1 MAKLR
6 LKRHGTFSIREGWLE
21 KAIHIIANSDDN
33 KSLFS
38 KDNGVIEFGIGSMM
52 VTSLRY
58 WLIAT
63 NIIDER
69 TNQLSEFGQLLLEF
83 DPYLDDEFSWWMIHE
98 KLASNYKD
106 APILNI
112 IFNEFKA
119 KNFKKQDLNEFVLEY
134 LKDNAIEYSSES
146 GVDSDITVFLKTYT
160 NEVVTDPEDNLNSP
174 LGKLDLIQKDKDGSY
189 SFIQPRHDRLNYL
202 VVYYNVLK
210 CLGDSDSAHISEL
223 MYTNNSPTKLLKMDK
238 NLFYLYL
245 NEFKREGLITVNRT
259 AGVNMVYIHEKLN
272 ERQIFEKYFMECE

>member
-63 NIIDER
+63 DIIDER

-112 IFNEFKA
+112 IFNKFEA

-134 LKDNAIEYSSES
+134 LKDNAIEYSSAS
-146 GVDSDITVFLKTYT
+146 GVDSDIMVFLKTYT

-202 VVYYNVLK
+202 VVYYNVLN
-210 CLGDSDSAHISEL
+210 CLENSDSAHISEL
-223 MYTNNSPTKLLKMDK
+223 MNKNNSPTKLLKMDK

-245 NEFKREGLITVNRT
+245 NEFKREDLITVNRT
-259 AGVNMVYIHEKLN
+259 AGLNMVYIHEKLS

>member
-21 KAIHIIANSDDN
+21 KAIHIIANSGDN

-63 NIIDER
+63 DIIDER

-112 IFNEFKA
+112 IFNEFKP
-119 KNFKKQDLNEFVLEY
+119 KNFKRQNLNEFVLEY
-134 LKDNAIEYSSES
+134 LKDNAIEFSSES

-174 LGKLDLIQKDKDGSY
+174 LGKLDLIQKDTDGSY

-223 MYTNNSPTKLLKMDK
+223 MDTNNSPTKLLKMDK

-259 AGVNMVYIHEKLN
+259 AGLNMVYIHEKLS

>member
-21 KAIHIIANSDDN
+21 KAIHIIANSGEN

-63 NIIDER
+63 DIIDER
-69 TNQLSEFGQLLLEF
+69 TNQLSEFGRLLLEF

-112 IFNEFKA
+112 IFNEFKP

-134 LKDNAIEYSSES
+134 LKDNAIEFSSES

-202 VVYYNVLK
+202 VVYYNILN
-210 CLGDSDSAHISEL
+210 CLGNSDSVHISEL
-223 MYTNNSPTKLLKMDK
+223 MNTNNSPTKLLKMDK

-259 AGVNMVYIHEKLN
+259 AGLNMVYIHEKLS

>member
-63 NIIDER
+63 DIIDER
-69 TNQLSEFGQLLLEF
+69 TNQLSEFGRLLLEF
-83 DPYLDDEFSWWMIHE
+83 DPYLDDEFSWWIIHE

-112 IFNEFKA
+112 IFNEFKP

-134 LKDNAIEYSSES
+134 LKDNAIEFSSES

-202 VVYYNVLK
+202 VVYYNILN
-210 CLGDSDSAHISEL
+210 CLGNSDSVHISEL
-223 MYTNNSPTKLLKMDK
+223 MNTNNSPTKLLKMDK

-259 AGVNMVYIHEKLN
+259 AGLNMVYIHEKLS

>member
-21 KAIHIIANSDDN
+21 KAIHIIANSGDN

-134 LKDNAIEYSSES
+134 LKDNAIEYSGES

-160 NEVVTDPEDNLNSP
+160 NEFVTDPEDNLNSP

-202 VVYYNVLK
+202 VVYYNVLN
-210 CLGDSDSAHISEL
+210 CLENSDSAHISEL
-223 MYTNNSPTKLLKMDK
+223 MNKNNSPTKLLKMDK

-245 NEFKREGLITVNRT
+245 NEFKREDLITVNRT
-259 AGVNMVYIHEKLN
+259 AGLNMVYIHEKLS

>member
-21 KAIHIIANSDDN
+21 KAIHIIANSGDN

-112 IFNEFKA
+112 IFNKFEA

-134 LKDNAIEYSSES
+134 LKDNAIEYSSAS
-146 GVDSDITVFLKTYT
+146 GVDSDIMVFLKTYT

-202 VVYYNVLK
+202 VVYYNVLN
-210 CLGDSDSAHISEL
+210 CLENSDSAHISEL
-223 MYTNNSPTKLLKMDK
+223 MNKNNSPTKLLKMDK

-259 AGVNMVYIHEKLN
+259 AGLNMVYIHEKLN

>member
-21 KAIHIIANSDDN
+21 KAIHIIAENDGN
-33 KSLFS
+33 RSLFS
-38 KDNGVIEFGIGSMM
+38 KDDGVIEFGIGSMM

-63 NIIDER
+63 NIMNEK

-83 DPYLDDEFSWWMIHE
+83 DPYLDDDFSWWMIHE

-112 IFNEFKA
+112 IFNEYDA
-119 KNFKKQDLNEFVLEY
+119 RHFKKKDVKEFVLEY
-134 LKDNAIEYSSES
+134 LKDNSIEYSSEN
-146 GVDSDITVFLKTYT
+146 GVDSDISVFLKTYV
-160 NEVVTDPEDNLNSP
+160 NELVINPEDNLNSP
-174 LGKLDLIQKDKDGSY
+174 LGKLELMQKDKDGVY
-189 SFIQPRHDRLNYL
+189 SFLQPRHDLLNYL
-202 VVYYNVLK
+202 IVFYNVLN
-210 CLGDSDSAHISEL
+210 CLGDRNSINMSEL
-223 MYTNNSPTKLLKMDK
+223 IAINNSPIKILKMDK

-245 NEFKREGLITVNRT
+245 NEFKNAGLVTINRT
-259 AGVNMVYIHEKLN
+259 AGLNMLYIHENLS
-272 ERQIFEKYFMECE
+272 ERQIFEKYFLGCK

>member
-1 MAKLR
+1 MEKLR

-63 NIIDER
+63 DIIDER
-69 TNQLSEFGQLLLEF
+69 TNQLSEFGRLLLEF

-112 IFNEFKA
+112 IFNEFKP

-134 LKDNAIEYSSES
+134 LKDNAIEFSSES

-202 VVYYNVLK
+202 VVYYNILN
-210 CLGDSDSAHISEL
+210 CLGNSDSVHISEL
-223 MYTNNSPTKLLKMDK
+223 MNTNNSPTKLLKMDK

-259 AGVNMVYIHEKLN
+259 AGLNMVYIHEKLS

>member
-112 IFNEFKA
+112 IFNKFEA

-134 LKDNAIEYSSES
+134 LKDNAIEYSSAS
-146 GVDSDITVFLKTYT
+146 GVDSDIMVFLKTYT

-202 VVYYNVLK
+202 VVYYNVLN
-210 CLGDSDSAHISEL
+210 CLENSDSAHISEL
-223 MYTNNSPTKLLKMDK
+223 MNKNNSPTKLLKMDK

-245 NEFKREGLITVNRT
+245 NEFKREDLITVNRT
-259 AGVNMVYIHEKLN
+259 AGLNMVYIHEKLS

>member
-1 MAKLR
+1 MSKLR

-21 KAIHIIANSDDN
+21 KAIHIIANNDDN

-69 TNQLSEFGQLLLEF
+69 TNKLSEFGQLLLEF
-83 DPYLDDEFSWWMIHE
+83 DPYLDDDFSWWMIHE

-112 IFNEFKA
+112 IFNEFKP
-119 KNFKKQDLNEFVLEY
+119 KNFRKQNLNEFVLGY
-134 LKDNAIEYSSES
+134 LKDNAIEFSSEN
-146 GVDSDITVFLKTYT
+146 GVDSDIATFLKTYI
-160 NEVVTDPEDNLNSP
+160 NEDVTDPEDNLNSP
-174 LGKLDLIQKDKDGSY
+174 LGKLNLIQKDKDGLY

-202 VVYYNVLK
+202 IVYYNVLN
-210 CLGDSDSAHISEL
+210 CLGNSNSAHISEL
-223 MYTNNSPTKLLKMDK
+223 MDLNNSPTKLLKMDK

-245 NEFKREGLITVNRT
+245 NEFKREGLITINRT
-259 AGVNMVYIHEKLN
+259 AGLNMVYIHKKLS
-272 ERQIFEKYFMECE
+272 ERQIFEKYFLECE

>member
-63 NIIDER
+63 DIIDER
-69 TNQLSEFGQLLLEF
+69 TNQLSEFGRLLLEF

-112 IFNEFKA
+112 ILNEFKV
-119 KNFKKQDLNEFVLEY
+119 KNFQKKDLNEFVLEY
-134 LKDNAIEYSSES
+134 LKDNAIEFSSEN
-146 GVDSDITVFLKTYT
+146 GVDSDIGVFLKTYT

-202 VVYYNVLK
+202 VVYYNVLN
-210 CLGDSDSAHISEL
+210 CLGNSDSAHISEL
-223 MYTNNSPTKLLKMDK
+223 MDTNNSPTKLLKMDK

-259 AGVNMVYIHEKLN
+259 AGLNMVYIHEKLS

>member
-63 NIIDER
+63 DIIDER

-112 IFNEFKA
+112 IFNEFKP

-134 LKDNAIEYSSES
+134 LKDNAIEFSSES
-146 GVDSDITVFLKTYT
+146 GVDSDIMVFLKTYT

-202 VVYYNVLK
+202 VVYYNVLN
-210 CLGDSDSAHISEL
+210 CLENSDSAHISEL
-223 MYTNNSPTKLLKMDK
+223 MNKNNSPTKLLKMDK

-245 NEFKREGLITVNRT
+245 NEFKREDLITVNRT
-259 AGVNMVYIHEKLN
+259 AGLNMVYIHEKLS

>member
-1 MAKLR
+1 
-6 LKRHGTFSIREGWLE
+6 
-21 KAIHIIANSDDN
+21 
-33 KSLFS
+33 
-38 KDNGVIEFGIGSMM
+38 MM

-202 VVYYNVLK
+202 VVYYNVLN
-210 CLGDSDSAHISEL
+210 CLENSDSAHISEL
-223 MYTNNSPTKLLKMDK
+223 MNKNNSPTKLLKMDK

-245 NEFKREGLITVNRT
+245 NEFKREDLITVNRT
-259 AGVNMVYIHEKLN
+259 AGLNMVYIHEKLS

>member
-63 NIIDER
+63 DIIDER

-83 DPYLDDEFSWWMIHE
+83 DPYLDDEFSWWMIQE

-112 IFNEFKA
+112 IFNEFKP

-134 LKDNAIEYSSES
+134 LKDNAIEFSSES
-146 GVDSDITVFLKTYT
+146 GVDSDIMVFLKTYT

-202 VVYYNVLK
+202 VVYYNVLN
-210 CLGDSDSAHISEL
+210 CLENSDSAHISEL
-223 MYTNNSPTKLLKMDK
+223 MNKNNSPTKLLKMDK

-245 NEFKREGLITVNRT
+245 NEFKREDLITVNRT
-259 AGVNMVYIHEKLN
+259 AGLNMVYIHEKLS

>member
-63 NIIDER
+63 DIIDER

-112 IFNEFKA
+112 IFNEFKP

-134 LKDNAIEYSSES
+134 LKDNAIEFSSES

-174 LGKLDLIQKDKDGSY
+174 LGKLDLIQKDKDGLY

-202 VVYYNVLK
+202 VVYYNVLN
-210 CLGDSDSAHISEL
+210 CLENSDSAHISEL
-223 MYTNNSPTKLLKMDK
+223 MNKNNSPTKLLKMDK

-259 AGVNMVYIHEKLN
+259 AGLNMVYIHEKLS

>member
-69 TNQLSEFGQLLLEF
+69 TNKLSEFGQLLLEF
-83 DPYLDDEFSWWMIHE
+83 DPYLDDDFSWWMIHE

-112 IFNEFKA
+112 ILNEFKA
-119 KNFKKQDLNEFVLEY
+119 RNFKKQDLNEFVLEY
-134 LKDNAIEYSSES
+134 LKDNAIEFSSEN
-146 GVDSDITVFLKTYT
+146 GVDSDIGVFLKTYT

-202 VVYYNVLK
+202 AVYYNVLK
-210 CLGDSDSAHISEL
+210 CLGDSDSAHISKL
-223 MYTNNSPTKLLKMDK
+223 MDTNNSPTKLLKMDK

-245 NEFKREGLITVNRT
+245 NEFKREGLVTVNRT
-259 AGVNMVYIHEKLN
+259 AGLNMVYIHEKLS

>member
-21 KAIHIIANSDDN
+21 KAIHIIANSGDN

-63 NIIDER
+63 DIIDER
-69 TNQLSEFGQLLLEF
+69 TNQLSEFGRLLLGF

-112 IFNEFKA
+112 IFNEFKP

-134 LKDNAIEYSSES
+134 LKDNAIEFSSES

-202 VVYYNVLK
+202 VVYYNILN
-210 CLGDSDSAHISEL
+210 CLGNSDSVHISEL
-223 MYTNNSPTKLLKMDK
+223 MNTNNSPTKLLKMDK

-259 AGVNMVYIHEKLN
+259 AGLNMVYIHEKLS

>member
-21 KAIHIIANSDDN
+21 KAIHIIANSGDN

-202 VVYYNVLK
+202 VVYYNVLN
-210 CLGDSDSAHISEL
+210 CLENSDSAHISEL
-223 MYTNNSPTKLLKMDK
+223 MNKNNSPTKLLKMDK

-245 NEFKREGLITVNRT
+245 NEFKREDLITVNRT
-259 AGVNMVYIHEKLN
+259 AGLNMVYIHEKLS

>member
-63 NIIDER
+63 DIIDER
-69 TNQLSEFGQLLLEF
+69 TNQLSEFGRLLLEF

-112 IFNEFKA
+112 IFNEFKP

-134 LKDNAIEYSSES
+134 LKDNAIEFSSES

-202 VVYYNVLK
+202 VVYYNILN
-210 CLGDSDSAHISEL
+210 CLGNSDSVHISEL
-223 MYTNNSPTKLLKMDK
+223 MNTNNSPTKLLKMDK

-259 AGVNMVYIHEKLN
+259 AGLNMVYIHEKLS

>member
-1 MAKLR
+1 MSKLR

-69 TNQLSEFGQLLLEF
+69 TNKLSEFGQLLLEF
-83 DPYLDDEFSWWMIHE
+83 DPYLDDDFSWWMIHE

-112 IFNEFKA
+112 ILNEYKV
-119 KNFKKQDLNEFVLEY
+119 KNFKKKDLNEFVLEY

-146 GVDSDITVFLKTYT
+146 GVDSDIGVFLKTYT

-202 VVYYNVLK
+202 VVYYN
-210 CLGDSDSAHISEL
+210 A
-223 MYTNNSPTKLLKMDK
+223 
-238 NLFYLYL
+238 L
-245 NEFKREGLITVNRT
+245 N
-259 AGVNMVYIHEKLN
+259 
-272 ERQIFEKYFMECE
+272 C

>member
-21 KAIHIIANSDDN
+21 KAIHIIANSGDN

-63 NIIDER
+63 DIIDER
-69 TNQLSEFGQLLLEF
+69 TNQLSEFGRLLLEF

-98 KLASNYKD
+98 KLASNYKN

-112 IFNEFKA
+112 IFNEFKP

-134 LKDNAIEYSSES
+134 LKDNAIEFSSES

-202 VVYYNVLK
+202 VVYYNILN
-210 CLGDSDSAHISEL
+210 CLGNSDSVHISEL
-223 MYTNNSPTKLLKMDK
+223 MNTNNSPTKLLKMDK

-259 AGVNMVYIHEKLN
+259 AGLNMVYIHEKLS

>member
-1 MAKLR
+1 MSKLR

-69 TNQLSEFGQLLLEF
+69 TNKLSEFGQLLLEF
-83 DPYLDDEFSWWMIHE
+83 DPYLDDDFSWWMIHE

-112 IFNEFKA
+112 ILNEYKV
-119 KNFKKQDLNEFVLEY
+119 KNFKKKDLNEFVLEY
-134 LKDNAIEYSSES
+134 LKDNAIEYSSEN
-146 GVDSDITVFLKTYT
+146 GVDSDIGVFLKTYT

-202 VVYYNVLK
+202 VVYYNVLN
-210 CLGDSDSAHISEL
+210 CLGNSDSAHISEL
-223 MYTNNSPTKLLKMDK
+223 MDSNNSPTKLLKMDK

-259 AGVNMVYIHEKLN
+259 AGLNMVYIHEKLS

>member
-21 KAIHIIANSDDN
+21 KAIHIIANSGDN

-63 NIIDER
+63 DIIDER
-69 TNQLSEFGQLLLEF
+69 TNQLSEFGRLLLEF

-112 IFNEFKA
+112 IFNEFKP

-134 LKDNAIEYSSES
+134 LKDNAIEFSSES

-202 VVYYNVLK
+202 VVYYNILN
-210 CLGDSDSAHISEL
+210 CLGNSDSVHISEL
-223 MYTNNSPTKLLKMDK
+223 MNTNNSPTKLLKMDK

-259 AGVNMVYIHEKLN
+259 AGLNMVYIHEKLS

>member
-63 NIIDER
+63 DIIDER
-69 TNQLSEFGQLLLEF
+69 MNQLSEFGQLLLEF

-112 IFNEFKA
+112 IFNKFEA

-134 LKDNAIEYSSES
+134 LKDNAIEYSSAS
-146 GVDSDITVFLKTYT
+146 GVDSDIMVFLKTYT

-202 VVYYNVLK
+202 VVYYNVLN
-210 CLGDSDSAHISEL
+210 CLENSDSAHISEL
-223 MYTNNSPTKLLKMDK
+223 MNKNNSPTKLLKMDK

-245 NEFKREGLITVNRT
+245 NEFKREDLITVNRT
-259 AGVNMVYIHEKLN
+259 AGLNMVYIHEKLS

>member
-21 KAIHIIANSDDN
+21 KAIHIIANSGDN

-112 IFNEFKA
+112 IFNKFEA

-134 LKDNAIEYSSES
+134 LKDNAIEYSSAS
-146 GVDSDITVFLKTYT
+146 GVDSDIMVFLKTYT

-202 VVYYNVLK
+202 VVYYNVLN
-210 CLGDSDSAHISEL
+210 CLENSDSAHISEL
-223 MYTNNSPTKLLKMDK
+223 MNKNNSPTKLLKMDK

-245 NEFKREGLITVNRT
+245 NEFKREDLITVNRT
-259 AGVNMVYIHEKLN
+259 AGLNMVYIHEKLS

>member
-21 KAIHIIANSDDN
+21 KAIHIIANSGDN

-63 NIIDER
+63 DIIDER
-69 TNQLSEFGQLLLEF
+69 TNQLSEFGRLLLEF

-112 IFNEFKA
+112 IFNEFKP

-134 LKDNAIEYSSES
+134 LKDNAIEFSSES
-146 GVDSDITVFLKTYT
+146 GVNSDITVFLKTYT

-202 VVYYNVLK
+202 VVYYNILN
-210 CLGDSDSAHISEL
+210 CLGNSDSVHISEL
-223 MYTNNSPTKLLKMDK
+223 MNTNNSPTKLLKMDK

-259 AGVNMVYIHEKLN
+259 AGLNMVYIHEKLS

>member
-63 NIIDER
+63 DIIDER
-69 TNQLSEFGQLLLEF
+69 TNQLSEFGRLLLEF

-112 IFNEFKA
+112 IFNEFKS

-134 LKDNAIEYSSES
+134 LKDNAIEFSSES

-202 VVYYNVLK
+202 VVYYNILN
-210 CLGDSDSAHISEL
+210 CLGNSDSVHISEL
-223 MYTNNSPTKLLKMDK
+223 MNTNNSPTKLLKMDK

-259 AGVNMVYIHEKLN
+259 AGLNMVYIHEKLS

>member
-1 MAKLR
+1 MSKLR

-69 TNQLSEFGQLLLEF
+69 TNKLSEFGQLLLEF
-83 DPYLDDEFSWWMIHE
+83 DPYLDDDFSWWMIHE

-112 IFNEFKA
+112 ILNEFKA
-119 KNFKKQDLNEFVLEY
+119 RNFKKQDLNEFVLEY
-134 LKDNAIEYSSES
+134 LKDNAIEYSSEN
-146 GVDSDITVFLKTYT
+146 GVDSDIMVFLKTYT
-160 NEVVTDPEDNLNSP
+160 NEIVTDPEDNLNSP

-202 VVYYNVLK
+202 AVYYNVLK
-210 CLGDSDSAHISEL
+210 CLDDSDSAHISEL
-223 MYTNNSPTKLLKMDK
+223 MDTNNSPTKLLKMDK

-245 NEFKREGLITVNRT
+245 NEFKREGLVTVNRT
-259 AGVNMVYIHEKLN
+259 AGLNMVYIHEKLS